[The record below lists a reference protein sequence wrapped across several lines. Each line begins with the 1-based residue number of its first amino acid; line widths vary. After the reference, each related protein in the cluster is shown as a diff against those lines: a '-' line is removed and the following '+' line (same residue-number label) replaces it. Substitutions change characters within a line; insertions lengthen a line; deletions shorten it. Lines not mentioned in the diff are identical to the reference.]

1 MAGSTPR
8 GIRKRLNAAGEPRY
22 QVRYLV
28 RDPDALSGWVE
39 TSATFSTLRE
49 AKAFKAD
56 RDSEAAL
63 GARRFDPR
71 LGRTALSR
79 IWTQYSESKKPAVSP
94 KTWSGYTQHW
104 ELRIGPRFGHVPVD
118 EITRTDVQSFVDNL
132 TVGPWAKVSTLRLL
146 KSILDVAQHDGRIHR
161 NPATSVSAGRIPERE
176 RHRYLTAQEVQTL
189 AVACGDQGDVVTILA
204 YTGLRWSELVGL
216 RVGDVDLTARRLY
229 VRRAA
234 PEVEGRIVIGPTKT
248 VAGTR
253 TIPLPQVVIDA
264 LKPRI
269 AGRAAD
275 RPAVTS
281 PNGSLLRSGNWRR
294 HTHWNK
300 VLTETHLA
308 PLTIHD
314 LRHTYAS
321 LARKSGADL
330 RYVQKTMGHST
341 PTVTANIYS
350 DLYSD
355 ELDQVATNLDQLHAT
370 EIQNP
375 RTGQKPDESNPQ
387 PSA

>member
-1 MAGSTPR
+1 MAGNTPR
-8 GIRKRLNAAGEPRY
+8 GIRKRLNTAGEPRY
-22 QVRYLV
+22 QVRYLI
-28 RDPDALSGWVE
+28 RDPDAPSGWVE
-39 TSATFSTLRE
+39 TSATFPTLRE
-49 AKAFKAD
+49 AKAFKSE
-56 RDSEAAL
+56 RDNEVAL

-71 LGRTALSR
+71 LGRTPLSR
-79 IWTQYSESKKPAVSP
+79 IWAQFSDSKKPAVSP

-104 ELRIGPRFGHVPVD
+104 ELRIAPRFGHVPVD
-118 EITRTDVQSFVDNL
+118 EITRSEVQSFIDGL

-146 KSILDVAQHDGRIHR
+146 RSILDVAHQDGRIHS
-161 NPATSVSAGRIPERE
+161 NPALGVSAGRIPQRE

-189 AVACGDQGDVVTILA
+189 AAACGDQGDVVIILA

-216 RVGDVDLTARRLY
+216 RVKDIDLAARRLY
-229 VRRAA
+229 VRRAG

-253 TIPLPQVVIDA
+253 TIPLPQVVIEA

-269 AGRAAD
+269 TGRD
-275 RPAVTS
+275 PEEPAVTS
-281 PNGSLLRSGNWRR
+281 PNGAMLRSNNWRR

-300 VLTETHLA
+300 ALKKTELA

-370 EIQNP
+370 EIHTP
-375 RTGQKPDESNPQ
+375 KTGQEPDESN
-387 PSA
+387 

>member
-1 MAGSTPR
+1 MAGNTPR
-8 GIRKRLNAAGEPRY
+8 GIRKRLNAAGGPRY

-28 RDPDALSGWVE
+28 RDPQAPSGWVE
-39 TSATFSTLRE
+39 TSATFPTLRE
-49 AKAFKAD
+49 AKAFKSE
-56 RDSEAAL
+56 RDNEAAL

-71 LGRTALSR
+71 LGRTPLNR
-79 IWTQYSESKKPAVSP
+79 IWTQFSDSKKPAVSP

-104 ELRIGPRFGHVPVD
+104 ELRIAPRFGHMPVD
-118 EITRTDVQSFVDNL
+118 EITRADVQAFVDGL
-132 TVGPWAKVSTLRLL
+132 AVGPWAKVSTLRLMR
-146 KSILDVAQHDGRIHR
+146 SILDVARQDGRIHR
-161 NPATSVSAGRIPERE
+161 NPALGVSAGRIPQRE
-176 RHRYLTAQEVQTL
+176 RHRYLTAREVQTL
-189 AVACGDQGDVVTILA
+189 AAACGDQGDVVIILA

-216 RVGDVDLTARRLY
+216 RVKDIDLAARRLY

-264 LKPRI
+264 LRPRM

-275 RPAVTS
+275 EPTVTS
-281 PNGSLLRSGNWRR
+281 PNGKMLRSNNWRR

-300 VLTETHLA
+300 VLKKTRLA
-308 PLTIHD
+308 PLTIHE

-350 DLYSD
+350 DLYAD

-370 EIQNP
+370 EIQIP
-375 RTGQKPDESNPQ
+375 KTGQEPDESNRQ

>member
-1 MAGSTPR
+1 MAGNTPR
-8 GIRKRLNAAGEPRY
+8 GIRKRLNTAGEPRY

-28 RDPDALSGWVE
+28 RDPDAPSGWVE
-39 TSATFSTLRE
+39 TSATFPTLRE
-49 AKAFKAD
+49 AKAFKSE
-56 RDSEAAL
+56 RDNEAAL

-71 LGRTALSR
+71 LGRTSLSR
-79 IWTQYSESKKPAVSP
+79 IWAQFSDSKKPAVSP

-104 ELRIGPRFGHVPVD
+104 ELRIAPRFGHVPVD
-118 EITRTDVQSFVDNL
+118 EITRAEVQSFVDGL

-146 KSILDVAQHDGRIHR
+146 RSILEVAHQDGRIHR
-161 NPATSVSAGRIPERE
+161 SPALGVSAGRIPQRE
-176 RHRYLTAQEVQTL
+176 RHRYLTAREVQTL
-189 AVACGDQGDVVTILA
+189 AAACGDQGDVVIILA

-216 RVGDVDLTARRLY
+216 RVKDIDLAARRLY

-248 VAGTR
+248 LAGTR

-269 AGRAAD
+269 ACRAAD
-275 RPAVTS
+275 EPAVTS
-281 PNGSLLRSGNWRR
+281 PNGKMLRSNNWRR

-300 VLTETHLA
+300 VLKRTHLA
-308 PLTIHD
+308 PLTVHE

-350 DLYSD
+350 DLYAD

-370 EIQNP
+370 EIQTP
-375 RTGQKPDESNPQ
+375 ETGQEPDESNRQ